1 MPSKYL
7 GRGIL
12 VIVLSVALITSAVA
26 LRGRGTA
33 AAGFNGSVMSHSVR
47 DIAAVLV
54 AAVVYLHELS
64 RILNLC
70 QFAAPIPARSAE
82 ARNES
87 AHPPRR
93 CTAKERTGALSTM
106 AKKNTAEMRVVG
118 TLTSL
123 LREFG

>member
-1 MPSKYL
+1 MPARYL
-7 GRGIL
+7 WRGIL
-12 VIVLSVALITSAVA
+12 VIVLGATLIKSATA
-26 LRGRGTA
+26 QIGIGTA
-33 AAGFNGSVMSHSVR
+33 AAGFNGSVMSHSLR

-106 AKKNTAEMRVVG
+106 AKKIPPRCA
-118 TLTSL
+118 
-123 LREFG
+123 

>member
-12 VIVLSVALITSAVA
+12 VIVLSALITSAVA
-26 LRGRGTA
+26 QRGRGA
-33 AAGFNGSVMSHSVR
+33 AAGFKGSVMSHSLR

-54 AAVVYLHELS
+54 VAVVYLHELS

-87 AHPPRR
+87 AQPPR
-93 CTAKERTGALSTM
+93 CGAAKELTGALSTV
-106 AKKNTAEMRVVG
+106 AKKTTAEMRVVG
-118 TLTSL
+118 TLISL
-123 LREFG
+123 AREFG